1 MTVGLADS
9 LEASGIERRGQIW
22 PCSSSSSSD
31 VNSPSSAARIYNKSE
46 LTDWRLMGV
55 IQSVWWR
62 GGGFSSQLLGGTW
75 WFKALILEGVS
86 FCHSVFRSTGWD
98 CRWRMRI
105 GWSSRRGWQKDSRR
119 PDYTQQSKLFS
130 PSELV
135 FGFSEEKKTDETTSV
150 HLPHEGVSTL

>member
-22 PCSSSSSSD
+22 PCSSSSD

-62 GGGFSSQLLGGTW
+62 GGGSVHSCWG
-75 WFKALILEGVS
+75 ALDGSKLESWRGS
-86 FCHSVFRSTGWD
+86 HSVT
-98 CRWRMRI
+98 
-105 GWSSRRGWQKDSRR
+105 
-119 PDYTQQSKLFS
+119 LFLG
-130 PSELV
+130 PR
-135 FGFSEEKKTDETTSV
+135 DEIAD
-150 HLPHEGVSTL
+150 EG

>member
-22 PCSSSSSSD
+22 PCSSSSD

-105 GWSSRRGWQKDSRR
+105 GCSSRRGWQKDSRR